1 MQNRL
6 QELNVAAVSVF
17 RWKLGEKP
25 QDIVKTFIW
34 GLKPEDIK
42 DLSGLFAVCTCIL
55 LHFKL

>member
-17 RWKLGEKP
+17 GKRGEKP

-34 GLKPEDIK
+34 GLKPEDTK